1 MKKILFA
8 ILPIAL
14 SVSCSKVS
22 NFDTPDTAALAAEQ
36 AAKAKTFNGAT
47 ISYDALRAKVSTSF
61 ATYEENDAFE
71 GYVISSDE
79 GGNFYKKVY
88 VQAADKSGTI
98 AVSIDKKGLY
108 AEYPVGSKVQV
119 RLKGTTVW
127 YASRYSLLEVGYGHG
142 KTTGGNLKIG
152 HLTPAMYPEV
162 LLLTG
167 EKAPISELATT
178 LTNLQFN
185 KRAQANKLLVLDGV
199 YFKNQDVG
207 KTFHTSDNQYNTTY
221 TLTDNAGG
229 TLPFLTSS
237 YAAYIKDHVPAGRLR
252 ITGVLTMYGNNP
264 QFFINDI
271 KGIEKSEE

>member
-1 MKKILFA
+1 MKKILLT

-14 SVSCSKVS
+14 SISCSKMS

-36 AAKAKTFNGAT
+36 AAKARAFNGTT
-47 ISYDALRAKVSTSF
+47 ISYAALRAKATTSF
-61 ATYEENDAFE
+61 ATYEANDAFE

-88 VQAADKSGTI
+88 IQAPDKSGTI

-108 AEYPVGSKVQV
+108 AEYPIGSKVQV

-127 YASRYSLLEVGYGHG
+127 YASRYSLLEVGLGYG
-142 KTTGGNLKIG
+142 KTAGGNLKIG

-167 EKAPISELATT
+167 EQAPISQLATT
-178 LTNLQFN
+178 FTHLQFD

-199 YFKNQDVG
+199 YFKTEDVG
-207 KTFHTSDNQYNTTY
+207 KTFHTTDNQYNTTY
-221 TLTDNAGG
+221 TLTDKAGG

-237 YAAYIKDHVPAGRLR
+237 YAAHIKELVPAGRLR
-252 ITGVLTMYGNNP
+252 ITGVLTLYGNNP
-264 QFFINDI
+264 QFFISDI
-271 KGIEKSEE
+271 KGIEKE

>member
-1 MKKILFA
+1 MKKILLA

-22 NFDTPDTAALAAEQ
+22 GFDTPDTAALAAEQ
-36 AAKAKTFNGAT
+36 VAKAKAFSGRT
-47 ISYDALRAKVSTSF
+47 ISYEALRAKATTSF

-79 GGNFYKKVY
+79 GGNFYKKIY
-88 VQAADKSGTI
+88 VQAADKSATI

-108 AEYPVGSKVQV
+108 GEYPVGAKVQV

-127 YASRYSLLEVGYGHG
+127 YASRYSLLEVGYGYG
-142 KTTGGNLKIG
+142 KTAGGNLKIG

-167 EKAPISELATT
+167 EKASISQLATT
-178 LTNLQFN
+178 FTNLRFEA
-185 KRAQANKLLVLDGV
+185 RTQANKLLVLDGV
-199 YFKNQDVG
+199 YFKTEDVG

-221 TLTDNAGG
+221 TLTDKAGG

-237 YAAYIKDHVPAGRLR
+237 YAAYIKDHVPVGRLR
-252 ITGVLTMYGNNP
+252 ITGVLTIYNNNP
-264 QFFINDI
+264 QFYINDI
-271 KGIEKSEE
+271 KGIEKE

>member
-36 AAKAKTFNGAT
+36 AAKARTFNGST

-108 AEYPVGSKVQV
+108 TEYPVGSKVQV

-207 KTFHTSDNQYNTTY
+207 KTFHTSENQYNTTY

-237 YAAYIKDHVPAGRLR
+237 YAAHIKDHVPAGRLR

-271 KGIEKSEE
+271 KGIEKSE

>member
-61 ATYEENDAFE
+61 ATYEGNDAFE

-108 AEYPVGSKVQV
+108 AEYPIGSKVQV
-119 RLKGTTVW
+119 RLQGTTVW

-142 KTTGGNLKIG
+142 KTAGGNLKIG

-162 LLLTG
+162 LLLTR
-167 EKAPISELATT
+167 EKAPISDLATT
-178 LTNLQFN
+178 LTNLQFD
-185 KRAQANKLLVLDGV
+185 KRVQANKLLVLDGV

-221 TLTDNAGG
+221 TLTDKAGG

-237 YAAYIKDHVPAGRLR
+237 YAAHIKDRVPAGKLR

-271 KGIEKSEE
+271 KGIEKSE

>member
-61 ATYEENDAFE
+61 ATYQENDAFE

-88 VQAADKSGTI
+88 VQAPDKSGTI
-98 AVSIDKKGLY
+98 AVAIDKKGLY
-108 AEYPVGSKVQV
+108 GEYPVGTKVQV

-127 YASRYSLLEVGYGHG
+127 YSGRYSTLEVGYGHG
-142 KTTGGNLKIG
+142 KTAGGNTKISN
-152 HLTPAMYPEV
+152 LPSAMYQEV
-162 LLLTG
+162 LVSTG
-167 EKAPISELATT
+167 EKIGLDQLATT
-178 LTNLQFN
+178 FDNLSFDKQ
-185 KRAQANKLLVLDGV
+185 AQNNKLLILNGV
-199 YFKNQDVG
+199 SFENTAVG
-207 KTFHTSDNQYNTTY
+207 KTFHISTNQYNTTY
-221 TLTDNAGG
+221 NLTDGAGG

-237 YAAYIKDHVPAGRLR
+237 FAAYIKDIVPSGRLR
-252 ITGVLTMYGNNP
+252 ITGVLTRYGSSP
-264 QFFINDI
+264 QFYINSVNDI
-271 KGIEKSEE
+271 QKIN

>member
-1 MKKILFA
+1 
-8 ILPIAL
+8 
-14 SVSCSKVS
+14 
-22 NFDTPDTAALAAEQ
+22 
-36 AAKAKTFNGAT
+36 
-47 ISYDALRAKVSTSF
+47 
-61 ATYEENDAFE
+61 
-71 GYVISSDE
+71 
-79 GGNFYKKVY
+79 
-88 VQAADKSGTI
+88 
-98 AVSIDKKGLY
+98 
-108 AEYPVGSKVQV
+108 
-119 RLKGTTVW
+119 
-127 YASRYSLLEVGYGHG
+127 
-142 KTTGGNLKIG
+142 
-152 HLTPAMYPEV
+152 MYPEV

-237 YAAYIKDHVPAGRLR
+237 YAAHIKARVPAGRLR

>member
-61 ATYEENDAFE
+61 ATYQENDAFE

-98 AVSIDKKGLY
+98 AVSIDKKVLY
-108 AEYPVGSKVQV
+108 AEYPVVSKVQV
-119 RLKGTTVW
+119 RLKCTTVW

-142 KTTGGNLKIG
+142 KTTGGNPKIG

-178 LTNLQFN
+178 VTNLQFN

-237 YAAYIKDHVPAGRLR
+237 YAAHIKDHVPAGKLR

-271 KGIEKSEE
+271 KGIEKSE

>member
-36 AAKAKTFNGAT
+36 AAKAKTFNGTT

-61 ATYEENDAFE
+61 ATYQENDAFE

-79 GGNFYKKVY
+79 GGNFYKK
-88 VQAADKSGTI
+88 
-98 AVSIDKKGLY
+98 
-108 AEYPVGSKVQV
+108 V

-237 YAAYIKDHVPAGRLR
+237 YAAHIKDHVPAGRLR

-271 KGIEKSEE
+271 KGIEKSE

>member
-1 MKKILFA
+1 MKKILFT

-14 SVSCSKVS
+14 SISCSKMS
-22 NFDTPDTAALAAEQ
+22 NFDTPDTAALTTEQ
-36 AAKAKTFNGAT
+36 AAKAKAFNGTT
-47 ISYDALRAKVSTSF
+47 ISYAALRAKATTSF

-88 VQAADKSGTI
+88 VQAPDKSGTI
-98 AVSIDKKGLY
+98 AISIDKKGLY
-108 AEYPVGSKVQV
+108 AEYPIGSKVQV

-127 YASRYSLLEVGYGHG
+127 YASRYSLLEVGLGYG
-142 KTTGGNLKIG
+142 KTAGGNLKIG
-152 HLTPAMYPEV
+152 HLTPAIYPEV

-167 EKAPISELATT
+167 EQAPISQLATT
-178 LTNLQFN
+178 FTNLQFSA
-185 KRAQANKLLVLDGV
+185 RAQANKLLVLDGV
-199 YFKNQDVG
+199 YFKTEDVG
-207 KTFHTSDNQYNTTY
+207 KTFHTTDNQYNTTY
-221 TLTDNAGG
+221 TLTDKAGG

-271 KGIEKSEE
+271 KGIEKE

>member
-1 MKKILFA
+1 MKKILLA

-22 NFDTPDTAALAAEQ
+22 GFDTPDTAALAAEQ
-36 AAKAKTFNGAT
+36 VAKAKAFSGRT
-47 ISYDALRAKVSTSF
+47 ISYEALRAKATTSF

-79 GGNFYKKVY
+79 GGNFYKKIY

-108 AEYPVGSKVQV
+108 AEYPIGSKVQV

-127 YASRYSLLEVGYGHG
+127 YASRYSLLEVGLGYG

-152 HLTPAMYPEV
+152 HLTPAIYPEV

-167 EKAPISELATT
+167 EQAPISQLATT
-178 LTNLQFN
+178 FTNLQFSA
-185 KRAQANKLLVLDGV
+185 RAQANKLLVLDGV
-199 YFKNQDVG
+199 YFKTEDVG
-207 KTFHTSDNQYNTTY
+207 KTFHTTDNQYNTTY
-221 TLTDNAGG
+221 TLTDKAGG

-237 YAAYIKDHVPAGRLR
+237 YAAYIKDHVPTGRLR
-252 ITGVLTMYGNNP
+252 ITGVLTMYNNNP
-264 QFFINDI
+264 QFYINDI
-271 KGIEKSEE
+271 KGIEKE

>member
-1 MKKILFA
+1 MKKILLT
-8 ILPIAL
+8 ILSIAL
-14 SVSCSKVS
+14 SISCSKMS
-22 NFDTPDTAALAAEQ
+22 NFDTPDTAALTAEQ
-36 AAKAKTFNGAT
+36 AAKARAFNGTT
-47 ISYDALRAKVSTSF
+47 ISYAALRAKATTSF

-88 VQAADKSGTI
+88 VQAPDKSGTI

-108 AEYPVGSKVQV
+108 AEYPIGSKVQV

-127 YASRYSLLEVGYGHG
+127 YASRYSLLEVGLGYG
-142 KTTGGNLKIG
+142 KTAGGNLKIG

-167 EKAPISELATT
+167 EQAPISQLATT
-178 LTNLQFN
+178 LTNLQFD

-199 YFKNQDVG
+199 YFKTEDVG
-207 KTFHTSDNQYNTTY
+207 KTFHTTDNQYNTTY
-221 TLTDNAGG
+221 TLTDKAGG

-237 YAAYIKDHVPAGRLR
+237 YAAHIKELVPAGRLR
-252 ITGVLTMYGNNP
+252 ITGVLTLYGNNP
-264 QFFINDI
+264 QFFISDI
-271 KGIEKSEE
+271 KGIEKE

>member
-47 ISYDALRAKVSTSF
+47 ISYNALRAKVSTSF
-61 ATYEENDAFE
+61 ATYQENDAFE
-71 GYVISSDE
+71 GFVISSDE

-119 RLKGTTVW
+119 RQMVDI
-127 YASRYSLLEVGYGHG
+127 LE
-142 KTTGGNLKIG
+142 I
-152 HLTPAMYPEV
+152 A
-162 LLLTG
+162 
-167 EKAPISELATT
+167 
-178 LTNLQFN
+178 
-185 KRAQANKLLVLDGV
+185 
-199 YFKNQDVG
+199 
-207 KTFHTSDNQYNTTY
+207 
-221 TLTDNAGG
+221 
-229 TLPFLTSS
+229 
-237 YAAYIKDHVPAGRLR
+237 
-252 ITGVLTMYGNNP
+252 
-264 QFFINDI
+264 
-271 KGIEKSEE
+271 

>member
-61 ATYEENDAFE
+61 ATYQENDAFE

-152 HLTPAMYPEV
+152 LLTPAMYPEV

-237 YAAYIKDHVPAGRLR
+237 YAAHIKDRVPTGKLR

-271 KGIEKSEE
+271 KGIEKSE

>member
-1 MKKILFA
+1 MKKILLT

-14 SVSCSKVS
+14 SISCSKMS

-36 AAKAKTFNGAT
+36 AAKARAFNGTT
-47 ISYDALRAKVSTSF
+47 ISYAALRAKATTSF

-88 VQAADKSGTI
+88 IQAPDKSGTI

-108 AEYPVGSKVQV
+108 AEYPIGSKVQV

-127 YASRYSLLEVGYGHG
+127 YASRYSLLEVGLGYG
-142 KTTGGNLKIG
+142 KTAGGNLKIG

-167 EKAPISELATT
+167 EQAPISQLATT
-178 LTNLQFN
+178 FTHLQFSA
-185 KRAQANKLLVLDGV
+185 RAQANKLLVLDGV
-199 YFKNQDVG
+199 YFKTEDVG
-207 KTFHTSDNQYNTTY
+207 KTFHTTDNQYNTTY
-221 TLTDNAGG
+221 TLTDKAGG

-237 YAAYIKDHVPAGRLR
+237 YAAHIKELVPAGRLR
-252 ITGVLTMYGNNP
+252 ITGVLTLYGNNP
-264 QFFINDI
+264 QFFISDI
-271 KGIEKSEE
+271 KGIEKE

>member
-22 NFDTPDTAALAAEQ
+22 KFDTPDTASLVAEQ
-36 AAKAKTFNGAT
+36 AAKAKAFKGST
-47 ISYDALRAKVSTSF
+47 ISYAALRAKVSTSF
-61 ATYEENDAFE
+61 ATYEGNDAFE

-119 RLKGTTVW
+119 RLKGTTLW

-237 YAAYIKDHVPAGRLR
+237 YAAHIKDRVPAGRLR

-271 KGIEKSEE
+271 KGIEKSE